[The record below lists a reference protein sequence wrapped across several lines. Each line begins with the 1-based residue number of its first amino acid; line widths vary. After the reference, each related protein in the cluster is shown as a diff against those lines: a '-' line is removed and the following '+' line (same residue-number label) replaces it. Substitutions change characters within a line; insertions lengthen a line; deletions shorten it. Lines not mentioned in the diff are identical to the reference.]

1 MKFQDLTKDQLHEYL
16 TNGIPLPAS
25 AMTDENTIDFY
36 FEELSQFINI
46 AENNYWARSSDYL
59 ELTITV
65 DDDDFLILR
74 FVHDRVMVYLV
85 NMRPDIIETMTPE
98 EASDV
103 VGMVYGIVVYN
114 DKWVQVNELVE
125 EFTEELVNKHEYNA
139 TKAKVKMDPKLIAK
153 LNKSPV
159 QRPDKVLKMSDYKKY
174 FKEGN
179 KKDYK

>member
-1 MKFQDLTKDQLHEYL
+1 MTFKGLSRDELTEYL
-16 TNGIPLPAS
+16 TEGIPLPKS

-36 FEELSQFINI
+36 FEELLQFINI

-59 ELTITV
+59 EITITV
-65 DDDDFLILR
+65 DDEDFLILR
-74 FVHDRVMVYLV
+74 YIAGNVMIYLV
-85 NMRPDIIETMTPE
+85 NMRPDILETMTPE

-114 DKWVQVNELVE
+114 EKWVQVNELVE
-125 EFTEELVNKHEYNA
+125 EFTDELVNKIEYNA
-139 TKAKVKMDPKLIAK
+139 TKAKIKMDPKLLAK

-159 QRPDKVLKMSDYKKY
+159 QTPDKVLKMSDYKKY

-179 KKDYK
+179 EKDYK